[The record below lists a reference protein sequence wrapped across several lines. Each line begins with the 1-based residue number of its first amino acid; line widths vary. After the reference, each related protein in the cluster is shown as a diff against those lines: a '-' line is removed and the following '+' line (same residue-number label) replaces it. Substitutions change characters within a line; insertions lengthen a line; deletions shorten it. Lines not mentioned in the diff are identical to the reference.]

1 MTDRILHNVF
11 NESDVSDF
19 EGDFGNDAS
28 NMFKLSM
35 DSGRTL
41 IILISFQM
49 VYGKPYLVTILDLQV
64 DDFFYQWPQNWYF
77 YSVGPVRLS
86 VK

>member
-1 MTDRILHNVF
+1 MHGRKTDRILRNVF

-19 EGDFGNDAS
+19 EGDCGNDAS

-35 DSGRTL
+35 DSGRTV

-64 DDFFYQWPQNWYF
+64 DDFF
-77 YSVGPVRLS
+77 
-86 VK
+86 

>member
-1 MTDRILHNVF
+1 MHGRKTDRILHNVF

-64 DDFFYQWPQNWYF
+64 DDFFYQ
-77 YSVGPVRLS
+77 
-86 VK
+86 